1 MARDRQATERKILR
15 AVGRILAEK
24 GFQKFGINAVARQ
37 ARVDKVLI
45 YRYFGGMPD
54 LLRAYSEAGSYWPTI
69 EEVAGGDPER
79 LRGEPLPDAVAAL
92 LCNFARAIRKRPV
105 TLEILAW
112 ETIERNEL
120 TKVLEKVRKE
130 FTSDLYR
137 VIFTGRGRAAGAD
150 DMAAVVTLVRAGI
163 NYLAVRSRKVPSY
176 GDVDIRSEEGWQ
188 RLESAI
194 RTICGRCIATEK
206 AA

>member
-1 MARDRQATERKILR
+1 MARDRHATEKKILH
-15 AVGRILAEK
+15 AVGDILARE
-24 GFQKFGINAVARQ
+24 GFQKFGINAVARK

-54 LLRAYSEAGSYWPTI
+54 LLRAYAEAGTYWPTI

-79 LRGEPLPDAVAAL
+79 LRGKPLHETVATL

-120 TKVLEKVRKE
+120 AKVLEKVREDFSKNL
-130 FTSDLYR
+130 SR
-137 VIFTGRGRAAGAD
+137 VFVGGQDVAMGELAT
-150 DMAAVVTLVRAGI
+150 VVSLLTAGI
-163 NYLAVRSRKVPSY
+163 NYLAVRSRKVGRY
-176 GDVDIRSEEGWQ
+176 GDVNIRSEEGWR

-194 RTICGRCIATEK
+194 LTICERCIGSRE

>member
-1 MARDRQATERKILR
+1 MARDRQATEKKILN
-15 AVGRILAEK
+15 AVGNLLAGE
-24 GFQKFGINAVARQ
+24 GFRNFGINAVARQ

-54 LLRAYSEAGSYWPTI
+54 LLRAYAETGTYWPTI

-79 LRGEPLPDAVAAL
+79 LRGKPLHETVATL

-120 TKVLEKVRKE
+120 AKVLEKVREDFSKNL
-130 FTSDLYR
+130 SR
-137 VIFTGRGRAAGAD
+137 VFVGGQDVAAAEL
-150 DMAAVVTLVRAGI
+150 ATVVSLLTAGI
-163 NYLAVRSRKVPSY
+163 NYLAVRSRKVGRY
-176 GDVDIRSEEGWQ
+176 GDVNIRSEEGWR

-194 RTICGRCIATEK
+194 LTICERCIGSRE

>member
-1 MARDRQATERKILR
+1 MARDRQATEKRILR
-15 AVGRILAEK
+15 AVGRILAEQ
-24 GFQKFGINAVARQ
+24 GFRRFGINAVARQ

-45 YRYFGGMPD
+45 YRYFGGLPE
-54 LLRAYSEAGSYWPTI
+54 LLRVYAEAGSYWPTI

-79 LRGEPLPDAVAAL
+79 ICRMPLPEAVAEL

-112 ETIERNEL
+112 ESIERNEL
-120 TKVLEKVRKE
+120 AKVLERVRKE
-130 FTSDLYR
+130 FTKSLYKA
-137 VIFTGRGRAAGAD
+137 VVGSPDRAPE
-150 DMAAVVTLVRAGI
+150 DMAAVITLVTAGI
-163 NYLAVRSRKVPSY
+163 NYLAVRSRKVDRY
-176 GDVDIRSEEGWQ
+176 GAVNIRSDEGWR

-194 RTICGRCIATEK
+194 RMICGRCIVTGV

>member
-1 MARDRQATERKILR
+1 MVRDRQATEKKILN
-15 AVGRILAEK
+15 AVGKLLAGE
-24 GFQKFGINAVARQ
+24 GFRKFGINAVARQ

-54 LLRAYSEAGSYWPTI
+54 LLRAYAEAGTYWPTI

-79 LRGEPLPDAVAAL
+79 LRGKPLHETVATL

-120 TKVLEKVRKE
+120 AKVLEKVREDFSKNL
-130 FTSDLYR
+130 SR
-137 VIFTGRGRAAGAD
+137 VFVGGQDGTAGELAT
-150 DMAAVVTLVRAGI
+150 VVSLLTAGI
-163 NYLAVRSRKVPSY
+163 NYLAVRSRKVGRY
-176 GDVDIRSEEGWQ
+176 GDVNIRSEEGWR

-194 RTICGRCIATEK
+194 LTICERCIGSRE

>member
-1 MARDRQATERKILR
+1 MARDRQATEKKILN
-15 AVGRILAEK
+15 AVGNLLAGE
-24 GFQKFGINAVARQ
+24 GFQKFGINAVARK

-54 LLRAYSEAGSYWPTI
+54 LLRAYAEAGTYWPTI

-79 LRGEPLPDAVAAL
+79 LRGKPLHETVATL

-120 TKVLEKVRKE
+120 AKVLEKVREDFSKNL
-130 FTSDLYR
+130 SR
-137 VIFTGRGRAAGAD
+137 VFVGGQDVATGELAT
-150 DMAAVVTLVRAGI
+150 VVSLLTAGI
-163 NYLAVRSRKVPSY
+163 NYLAVRSRKVGRY
-176 GDVDIRSEEGWQ
+176 GDVNIRSEEGWR

-194 RTICGRCIATEK
+194 LTICERCIGSRE

>member
-1 MARDRQATERKILR
+1 MARNRHATEKKILDAVGSLLAAEGFRKI
-15 AVGRILAEK
+15 
-24 GFQKFGINAVARQ
+24 GINAVARQ

-54 LLRAYSEAGSYWPTI
+54 LLRAYARAGTYWPTI
-69 EEVAGGDPER
+69 EEVAGGDPVR
-79 LRGEPLPDAVAAL
+79 LYGKPLHEIVATL
-92 LCNFARAIRKRPV
+92 LRNFARAIRSRPV

-120 TKVLEKVRKE
+120 AMVLEKVREDFSKKL
-130 FTSDLYR
+130 SR
-137 VIFTGRGRAAGAD
+137 VFLAGHDVTDRELAAI
-150 DMAAVVTLVRAGI
+150 VSLLTAGI
-163 NYLAVRSRKVPSY
+163 NYLAVRSRKVGRY
-176 GDVDIRSEEGWQ
+176 GDVNIRSEEGWH

-194 RTICGRCIATEK
+194 VTICERCLGSRK

>member
-1 MARDRQATERKILR
+1 MVRNRQATEKKILQ
-15 AVGRILAEK
+15 AVGKLLAGE

-45 YRYFGGMPD
+45 YRYFGGMPH
-54 LLRAYSEAGSYWPTI
+54 LLRAYAEAGTYWPSI

-79 LRGEPLPDAVAAL
+79 LRGKPLHETMAIL
-92 LCNFARAIRKRPV
+92 LCNFSRAIRKRPV

-120 TKVLEKVRKE
+120 AKVLEKVREDFSKNL
-130 FTSDLYR
+130 FR
-137 VIFTGRGRAAGAD
+137 VFMGGQD
-150 DMAAVVTLVRAGI
+150 VAVRELATVVSLLTAGI
-163 NYLAVRSRKVPSY
+163 NYLAVRSRKVGRY
-176 GDVDIRSEEGWQ
+176 GNVNLSSEEGW
-188 RLESAI
+188 RHLESAI
-194 RTICGRCIATEK
+194 LTICERCIGSGG

>member
-1 MARDRQATERKILR
+1 MARDRKATEKKILT
-15 AVGRILAEK
+15 AVGSLLASE
-24 GFQKFGINAVARQ
+24 GFRNFGINSVARH

-45 YRYFGGMPD
+45 YRYFGKMPA
-54 LLRAYSEAGSYWPTI
+54 LLRAYAEAGTYWPTI
-69 EEVAGGDPER
+69 EEVAGGDPEK
-79 LRGEPLPDAVAAL
+79 LRGKPLHEVVSTL

-120 TKVLEKVRKE
+120 AKVLEKVRDDFSKNL
-130 FTSDLYR
+130 S
-137 VIFTGRGRAAGAD
+137 RAFVGGQD
-150 DMAAVVTLVRAGI
+150 VAAVERATVVSLLTAGI
-163 NYLAVRSRKVPSY
+163 NYLAVRSRKVGRY

-194 RTICGRCIATEK
+194 LTICERCIGSRE

>member
-1 MARDRQATERKILR
+1 MRDRQATRKKILD
-15 AVGRILAEK
+15 AVGSLLAAE
-24 GFQKFGINAVARQ
+24 GFRSFGINAVARQ
-37 ARVDKVLI
+37 AQVDKVLI

-54 LLRAYSEAGSYWPTI
+54 LLRAYAMAGTYWPTI

-79 LRGEPLPDAVAAL
+79 LRGMPLPETVATL
-92 LCNFARAIRKRPV
+92 LRNFARAIRRRPV

-120 TKVLEKVRKE
+120 ARVLEKVRE
-130 FTSDLYR
+130 DFTRNLSR
-137 VIFTGRGRAAGAD
+137 MFVAGENVKD
-150 DMAAVVTLVRAGI
+150 SELVAIVSLLTAGI
-163 NYLAVRSRKVPSY
+163 NYLAVRSRKVGRY
-176 GDVDIRSEEGWQ
+176 GDVNIRSEEGWD

-194 RTICGRCIATEK
+194 LTICERCLGSRK

>member
-1 MARDRQATERKILR
+1 MARDRRATEKKILR

-24 GFQKFGINAVARQ
+24 GFRDFGINAVARQ

-54 LLRAYSEAGSYWPTI
+54 LLRAYAAAGSYWPTI
-69 EEVAGGDPER
+69 GEVAGGDPEG
-79 LRGEPLPDAVAAL
+79 LRRMPLHEAMATL

-105 TLEILAW
+105 TMEILAW
-112 ETIERNEL
+112 ESIERNEL
-120 TKVLEKVRKE
+120 TKVLEKVRKD
-130 FTSDLYR
+130 FTSDLHR
-137 VIFTGRGRAAGAD
+137 LIFTGREGAKD
-150 DMAAVVTLVRAGI
+150 DLTAVITLVRAGI
-163 NYLAVRSRKVPSY
+163 NYLAVRSRKVAGY
-176 GDVDIRSEEGWQ
+176 GDVNIRSEEGWQ

-194 RTICGRCIATEK
+194 RAICGRCIESEK

>member
-1 MARDRQATERKILR
+1 MARDRQATEKKILH
-15 AVGRILAEK
+15 AVGDLLARE
-24 GFQKFGINAVARQ
+24 GFRKFGINSVARE

-54 LLRAYSEAGSYWPTI
+54 LLRAYAKAGTYWPTI

-79 LRGEPLPDAVAAL
+79 LRGKPVNEKVAPL
-92 LCNFARAIRKRPV
+92 LCHVARAIRMRPV

-120 TKVLEKVRKE
+120 AKVLEKVRE
-130 FTSDLYR
+130 DFSSDLSR
-137 VIFTGRGRAAGAD
+137 LFVGDQGVPAG
-150 DMAAVVTLVRAGI
+150 DMAAIVSLLTAGTY
-163 NYLAVRSRKVPSY
+163 YLAGRSSKV
-176 GDVDIRSEEGWQ
+176 GRERDVNMRAEEGWR
-188 RLESAI
+188 RLEFAI
-194 RTICGRCIATEK
+194 LTICERCIGSRE

>member
-1 MARDRQATERKILR
+1 MARDRQATEKKLLR

-24 GFQKFGINAVARQ
+24 GFRNFGINAVARQ

-45 YRYFGGMPD
+45 YRYFGGMPQ
-54 LLRAYSEAGSYWPTI
+54 LLRAYANAGSYWPTVD
-69 EEVAGGDPER
+69 EVAGDDPEK
-79 LRGEPLPDAVAAL
+79 LREMPVSEALATL

-120 TKVLEKVRKE
+120 AKVLEKVRRD
-130 FTSDLYR
+130 FTKKLYR
-137 VIFTGRGRAAGAD
+137 GFVGGRDRRGGETAAI
-150 DMAAVVTLVRAGI
+150 VTLLTASI
-163 NYLAVRSRKVPSY
+163 NYLAVRSRKVKRY
-176 GDVDIRSEEGWQ
+176 GYLSIGSEEGWQ

-194 RTICGRCIATEK
+194 RTICGRCIGSGAS
-206 AA
+206 A